1 MIRYLRHSVHK
12 NRKNFNKSENLDYKI
27 FLNVSTEFSNKL
39 KEVFSEKNI
48 GSGYFYYTNPVTYH
62 EYIIWYSYD
71 YKTFWTENIDIE
83 KLSIKEL
90 EQTVFTAFSFDNN
103 HRAVNGTAELY
114 RRLQNLKGDVESKR
128 ENREIRFKQL
138 VESENKYL
146 DSLHL
151 LSKFNSNI
159 KKLKKLSFDTDGRVL
174 FKFQNVVAEDT
185 DAEGGDIELGDLTF
199 ATTLGGVVTIVDG
212 SYSHSTE
219 YNSNAY
225 HPHHLSSSICLGSQS
240 SDFISAIV
248 NFQFDIVGA
257 ILYKFAHSYTSS
269 DSAGMYWKKW
279 AGLDMD
285 EDEDNNM
292 VYVSTR
298 DNEYD
303 EIDCRYSNYRGEW
316 LHEDDARFSEYLDDY
331 LYEKEAVYSN
341 YHSSW
346 MSYDDVVEVG
356 DDWRLTDDCVILQNG
371 DWRLTDDCVILQNGD
386 WELEE
391 NTEIY
396 NDEYYLKSD
405 FVSDIN
411 GDDIPESLAVFSN
424 NRDAYILRED
434 AVEYNGDWYPEG
446 EVPTEE
452 TNVEDTQQ
460 PQDITE

>member
-12 NRKNFNKSENLDYKI
+12 NRKNFNTSENLDYKI
-27 FLNVSTEFSNKL
+27 FLNVSKEFSDKL
-39 KEVFSEKNI
+39 KKVFEQTI
-48 GSGYFYYTNPVTYH
+48 GSGYFYYTNPKTYN
-62 EYIIWYSYD
+62 EYRIWYSYD
-71 YKTFWTENIDIE
+71 YKTLWTENIDIE
-83 KLSIKEL
+83 KVSIKEL
-90 EQTVFTAFSFDNN
+90 EQAVFTAFNFDNN
-103 HRAVNGTAELY
+103 HPGVNGTAGLY
-114 RRLQNLKGDVESKR
+114 RRLQNLKRDVESKR
-128 ENREIRFKQL
+128 ENRESRFNQL
-138 VESENKYL
+138 VESENRYL

-159 KKLKKLSFDTDGRVL
+159 KKLKKLPFDTDGRLL

-185 DAEGGDIELGDLTF
+185 DAEGEDIELGDLTF
-199 ATTLGGVVTIVDG
+199 AATLEGVVTIVEG
-212 SYSHSTE
+212 SYSHSTQ

-225 HPHHLSSSICLGSQS
+225 HPHHLNSSICLGSQS
-240 SDFISAIV
+240 SDFTSAIV
-248 NFQFDIVGA
+248 NFQFDIAGA

-285 EDEDNNM
+285 EDNDDDNM
-292 VYVSTR
+292 VYVPSR
-298 DNEYD
+298 DDEYNVN
-303 EIDCRYSNYRGEW
+303 DCRYSNNREEW
-316 LHEDDARFSEYLDDY
+316 LHEDDANYSEYLGDY
-331 LYEKEAVYSN
+331 LYNEDAVYSN

-346 MSYDDVVEVG
+346 MHYDDVVEVG
-356 DDWRLTDDCVILQNG
+356 NDWRLMDDCV
-371 DWRLTDDCVILQNGD
+371 TLQNGD

-411 GDDIPESLAVFSN
+411 GDSIPESLAVFSN

-434 AVEYNGDWYPEG
+434 AVVYNGDWYPEG
-446 EVPTEE
+446 EVPSEE

>member
-12 NRKNFNKSENLDYKI
+12 NRKNFNKNENFDYKI
-27 FLNVSTEFSNKL
+27 FLNVSREFSDKL
-39 KEVFSEKNI
+39 KEVFGQTT
-48 GSGYFYYTNPVTYH
+48 GSSYFNYTDPVTYNNY
-62 EYIIWYSYD
+62 EIWYSYD

-83 KLSIKEL
+83 KLSIETL
-90 EQTVFTAFSFDNN
+90 EQAVFNTFGLNNN
-103 HRAVNGTAELY
+103 HYVLSGTAGLY
-114 RRLQNLKGDVESKR
+114 RRLQNLKRDVKAKKEHK
-128 ENREIRFKQL
+128 EIRFDQL

-159 KKLKKLSFDTDGRVL
+159 KKLKKLPFDTNDRLL

-185 DAEGGDIELGDLTF
+185 DAEGEDIELGDLTF
-199 ATTLGGVVTIVDG
+199 ASTLDGGVTIVDG
-212 SYSHSTE
+212 SYSHPTQ

-225 HPHHLSSSICLGSQS
+225 HPHHLNDSICLGSQS
-240 SDFISAIV
+240 ADFTSAII
-248 NFQFDIVGA
+248 NFQFDVAGA

-269 DSAGMYWKKW
+269 DSAGIYWKKW

-285 EDEDNNM
+285 EDDDT
-292 VYVSTR
+292 VYVPTR
-298 DNEYD
+298 DMDYYEA
-303 EIDCRYSNYRGEW
+303 ECVYSFNREEW
-316 LHEDDARFSEYLDDY
+316 LHQDDANYSEYLSDY
-331 LYEKEAVYSN
+331 LYNEEAVYSN
-341 YHSSW
+341 YHRSW

-356 DDWRLTDDCVILQNG
+356 DDWRLMDDCVRLQN
-371 DWRLTDDCVILQNGD
+371 DD

-391 NTEIY
+391 NTETY

-411 GDDIPESLAVFSN
+411 GENIPESLAVFSD

>member
-48 GSGYFYYTNPVTYH
+48 GSGYFYYTNPETYH
-62 EYIIWYSYD
+62 EYRIWYSYD
-71 YKTFWTENIDIE
+71 YNTLWTENIDIE
-83 KLSIKEL
+83 KVSIKEL
-90 EQTVFTAFSFDNN
+90 EQAVFSAFGFNNN
-103 HRAVNGTAELY
+103 HPAVNGTAGLY
-114 RRLQNLKGDVESKR
+114 RRLQNLKRDVESKR
-128 ENREIRFKQL
+128 ENRESRFNQL
-138 VESENKYL
+138 VESENRYL

-151 LSKFNSNI
+151 LSKFNSNV
-159 KKLKKLSFDTDGRVL
+159 KKLKKLPFDDDGRVL

-185 DAEGGDIELGDLTF
+185 DAEGEDIELGDLTF
-199 ATTLGGVVTIVDG
+199 ATTLDGIVTIVEG
-212 SYSHSTE
+212 SYSHSTQ

-225 HPHHLSSSICLGSQS
+225 HPHHLSGSICLGSQS
-240 SDFISAIV
+240 SDFTSAIV
-248 NFQFDIVGA
+248 NFQFDIAGA

-269 DSAGMYWKKW
+269 DSAGEYWKKW
-279 AGLDMD
+279 AGIDMY
-285 EDEDNNM
+285 EDDDDDM
-292 VYVSTR
+292 VYVPTR
-298 DNEYD
+298 DMDYPVG
-303 EIDCRYSNYRGEW
+303 DCRYSQGREEW
-316 LHEDDARFSEYLDDY
+316 LHENDARFSEYLDDY
-331 LYEKEAVYSN
+331 LYEAEAGYSN
-341 YHSSW
+341 HHNSW

-356 DDWRLTDDCVILQNG
+356 NDWILTDDCVKLQN
-371 DWRLTDDCVILQNGD
+371 DD

-405 FVSDIN
+405 FVTDIN
-411 GDDIPESLAVFSN
+411 GDNIPESLAVFSN

>member
-1 MIRYLRHSVHK
+1 MIRYLRHTVHK
-12 NRKNFNKSENLDYKI
+12 NRKNFNTSENLDYKI
-27 FLNVSTEFSNKL
+27 FLNVSKEFSDKL
-39 KEVFSEKNI
+39 KEVLGQTT
-48 GSGYFYYTNPVTYH
+48 GSGYFYHTDSITGDEYRIRYT
-62 EYIIWYSYD
+62 YD

-83 KLSIKEL
+83 KISLEKL
-90 EQTVFTAFSFDNN
+90 EQSVFNAFGFNNN
-103 HRAVNGTAELY
+103 HYAVSGTAGLY
-114 RRLQNLKGDVESKR
+114 RRLQNLKRDVKAKK
-128 ENREIRFKQL
+128 ENKEISFDQL

-159 KKLKKLSFDTDGRVL
+159 KKLKKLPFDTNGRLL
-174 FKFQNVVAEDT
+174 FNFQNVVAEDT
-185 DAEGGDIELGDLTF
+185 DAVGEDIELGDLTF
-199 ATTLGGVVTIVDG
+199 AATLDGGVTIVDG
-212 SYSHSTE
+212 SYSHPTE

-225 HPHHLSSSICLGSQS
+225 HPHQLNDSICLGSQS
-240 SDFISAIV
+240 ADFVSAIT
-248 NFQFDIVGA
+248 NFEFDIAGA
-257 ILYKFAHSYTSS
+257 ILHKFAHSYTSS
-269 DSAGMYWKKW
+269 DSAGRYWKKW
-279 AGLDMD
+279 AGIDMD
-285 EDEDNNM
+285 EDEDNNT
-292 VYVSTR
+292 VYVPSR
-298 DNEYD
+298 DNDYD
-303 EIDCRYSNYRGEW
+303 EINCRYSNHREEW
-316 LHEDDARFSEYLDDY
+316 LHEDDARFSEYLGDY
-331 LYEKEAVYSN
+331 LYEVEAVYSN

-346 MSYDDVVEVG
+346 MHYDDVVEVG
-356 DDWRLTDDCVILQNG
+356 NDWRLMDECV
-371 DWRLTDDCVILQNGD
+371 TLQNGD

-411 GDDIPESLAVFSN
+411 GDSIPESLAVFSN

>member
-27 FLNVSTEFSNKL
+27 FLNVSKEFSDKL
-39 KEVFSEKNI
+39 KKVFEQTI
-48 GSGYFYYTNPVTYH
+48 GSGYFYCTGPTTYN
-62 EYIIWYSYD
+62 EYRIWYSYD
-71 YKTFWTENIDIE
+71 YKTLWTENIDIE
-83 KLSIKEL
+83 KVSIKEL
-90 EQTVFTAFSFDNN
+90 EQAAFNAFNFDNN
-103 HRAVNGTAELY
+103 HPTVNGTAGLY
-114 RRLQNLKGDVESKR
+114 KRLQNLKRDVESKR
-128 ENREIRFKQL
+128 ENRQSRFNQL
-138 VESENKYL
+138 VESENRYL
-146 DSLHL
+146 HSLHL
-151 LSKFNSNI
+151 LSKFNSNV
-159 KKLKKLSFDTDGRVL
+159 KKLKKLPFDTDGRVL

-185 DAEGGDIELGDLTF
+185 NAEGEDIELGDLTF
-199 ATTLGGVVTIVDG
+199 ATTLEGVVTIVDG

-225 HPHHLSSSICLGSQS
+225 HPHHLNGDICLGSQS
-240 SDFISAIV
+240 SDFTSAIV
-248 NFQFDIVGA
+248 NFEFDIAGA

-269 DSAGMYWKKW
+269 DSAGKYWKKW
-279 AGLDMD
+279 AGIDMD

-292 VYVSTR
+292 VYVPTR
-298 DNEYD
+298 DDEYD
-303 EIDCRYSNYRGEW
+303 ETDCVYSNYRDEW
-316 LHEDDARFSEYLDDY
+316 LYDGDAVFSEYLSDY
-331 LYEKEAVYSN
+331 LYNEEAIYSDHHN
-341 YHSSW
+341 SW
-346 MSYDDVVEVG
+346 MPYDDVVEVG
-356 DDWRLTDDCVILQNG
+356 DDWILMDDCVK
-371 DWRLTDDCVILQNGD
+371 LQNGD

-411 GDDIPESLAVFSN
+411 GDSIPESLAVFSN

>member
-48 GSGYFYYTNPVTYH
+48 GINYFYYTDPVTNE
-62 EYIIWYSYD
+62 EYRIWYTYD

-83 KLSIKEL
+83 KLSIETL
-90 EQTVFTAFSFDNN
+90 EQAVFSYFSFNN
-103 HRAVNGTAELY
+103 THPAVSGTAVLY
-114 RRLQNLKGDVESKR
+114 RRLQSLKYDVESVRGAR
-128 ENREIRFKQL
+128 ERIFKQFT
-138 VESENKYL
+138 EYENKYL

-151 LSKFNSNI
+151 LNKFNSSI
-159 KKLKKLSFDTDGRVL
+159 KKLKKLPFDADGRVL

-185 DAEGGDIELGDLTF
+185 DAEGVDIELGDLTF
-199 ATTLGGVVTIVDG
+199 ATTLEGVVTIVDG
-212 SYSHSTE
+212 SYSHSTQ

-225 HPHHLSSSICLGSQS
+225 HPHHLHSSICLGSQS
-240 SDFISAIV
+240 SDFTSAIV
-248 NFQFDIVGA
+248 NFQFDIAGA

-279 AGLDMD
+279 AGIDMD

-292 VYVSTR
+292 VYVPTR
-298 DNEYD
+298 DDDYNENN
-303 EIDCRYSNYRGEW
+303 CRYSNNREEW
-316 LHEDDARFSEYLDDY
+316 LHEEDANYSDYLGDY
-331 LYEKEAVYSN
+331 LYYEEAVYSN

-346 MSYDDVVEVG
+346 MYYDDVVEVG
-356 DDWRLTDDCVILQNG
+356 DDWRLMDE
-371 DWRLTDDCVILQNGD
+371 CVILQNGD

-405 FVSDIN
+405 FVPDIN
-411 GDDIPESLAVFSN
+411 GENIPESLAVFSN
-424 NRDAYILRED
+424 NRDAYILRKD

>member
-27 FLNVSTEFSNKL
+27 FLNVSREFSDNL
-39 KEVFSEKNI
+39 KEVFIQKNV
-48 GSGYFYYTNPVTYH
+48 GTGYFYYTEPVTYS
-62 EYIIWYSYD
+62 EYRIWYSYD
-71 YKTFWTENIDIE
+71 YKTFWTENIDVEKVSLE
-83 KLSIKEL
+83 KL
-90 EQTVFTAFSFDNN
+90 EQAVYNN
-103 HRAVNGTAELY
+103 FNFNSSSHVASGTASLY
-114 RRLQNLKGDVESKR
+114 RRFQNLKNDTESKR
-128 ENREIRFKQL
+128 ETRETRFNQL
-138 VESENKYL
+138 VESENRYL

-151 LSKFNSNI
+151 LSKFNSNV
-159 KKLKKLSFDTDGRVL
+159 KKLKKLPFDTDGRVL

-185 DAEGGDIELGDLTF
+185 DAEGVDIELGDLTF
-199 ATTLGGVVTIVDG
+199 ATTLEGVVTIVDG
-212 SYSHSTE
+212 SYSHSTQ

-225 HPHHLSSSICLGSQS
+225 HPHHLNSSICLGSQS
-240 SDFISAIV
+240 ADFTSAII
-248 NFQFDIVGA
+248 NFQFDVAGA

-279 AGLDMD
+279 AGIDMD
-285 EDEDNNM
+285 EDDDDYDNDR
-292 VYVSTR
+292 VYVPTR
-298 DNEYD
+298 DDEYD
-303 EIDCRYSNYRGEW
+303 EGDCRYSNYREEW

-331 LYEKEAVYSN
+331 LYEVEAVYSN

-346 MSYDDVVEVG
+346 MHYDDVVEVG
-356 DDWRLTDDCVILQNG
+356 NDWRLMDE
-371 DWRLTDDCVILQNGD
+371 CVILQNGD

-396 NDEYYLKSD
+396 NDYYYLKSD

-411 GDDIPESLAVFSN
+411 GDSIPESLAVFSN
-424 NRDAYILRED
+424 NREGYILREY

-446 EVPTEE
+446 EIPTEE

>member
-48 GSGYFYYTNPVTYH
+48 GSGYFYYTNPETYH
-62 EYIIWYSYD
+62 EYRIWYSYD
-71 YKTFWTENIDIE
+71 YNTLWTENIDIE
-83 KLSIKEL
+83 KVSIKEL
-90 EQTVFTAFSFDNN
+90 EQAVFSAFGFNNN
-103 HRAVNGTAELY
+103 HPAVNGTAGLY
-114 RRLQNLKGDVESKR
+114 RRLQNLKRDVESKR
-128 ENREIRFKQL
+128 ENRESRFNQL
-138 VESENKYL
+138 VESENRYL

-151 LSKFNSNI
+151 LSKFNSNV
-159 KKLKKLSFDTDGRVL
+159 KKLKKLPFDDDGRVL

-185 DAEGGDIELGDLTF
+185 DAEGEDIELGDLTF
-199 ATTLGGVVTIVDG
+199 ATTLDGIVTIVEG
-212 SYSHSTE
+212 SYSHSTQ

-225 HPHHLSSSICLGSQS
+225 HPHHLNSSICLGSQS
-240 SDFISAIV
+240 SDFTSAIV
-248 NFQFDIVGA
+248 NFQFDIAGA

-269 DSAGMYWKKW
+269 DSAGEYWKKW
-279 AGLDMD
+279 AGIDVY
-285 EDEDNNM
+285 EDDDDDM
-292 VYVSTR
+292 VYVPTR
-298 DNEYD
+298 DMDYPVG
-303 EIDCRYSNYRGEW
+303 DCRYSQVREEW
-316 LHEDDARFSEYLDDY
+316 LHENDAVFSEYLDDY
-331 LYEKEAVYSN
+331 LYEAEAGYSN
-341 YHSSW
+341 HHNSW

-356 DDWRLTDDCVILQNG
+356 TDWILIDDCVKLQN
-371 DWRLTDDCVILQNGD
+371 DD

-396 NDEYYLKSD
+396 NDEYYRKSD
-405 FVSDIN
+405 FVTDIN
-411 GDDIPESLAVFSN
+411 GDNIPESLAVFSN

>member
-39 KEVFSEKNI
+39 QEVFREKNI
-48 GSGYFYYTNPVTYH
+48 GSGYFYYSDSVTNVDYR
-62 EYIIWYSYD
+62 IWYSYD
-71 YKTFWTENIDIE
+71 YKAFWTENIDIE
-83 KLSIKEL
+83 KVSLEKL
-90 EQTVFTAFSFDNN
+90 EQAVLYSFNLNNSHTAVS
-103 HRAVNGTAELY
+103 GTATLY
-114 RRLQNLKGDVESKR
+114 RRLQSLKHDFESKR
-128 ENREIRFKQL
+128 ENREIRFNQL
-138 VESENKYL
+138 VESENRYL

-151 LSKFNSNI
+151 LSKFNSNV
-159 KKLKKLSFDTDGRVL
+159 KKLKKLPFDTNDRLL

-185 DAEGGDIELGDLTF
+185 DAVGEDIELGDLTF
-199 ATTLGGVVTIVDG
+199 AATLEGSVTIVEG
-212 SYSHSTE
+212 SHSHYTQ

-225 HPHHLSSSICLGSQS
+225 HPHHLSESICLGSQS
-240 SDFISAIV
+240 ADFTLAIV
-248 NFQFDIVGA
+248 NFQFDIAGA

-279 AGLDMD
+279 AGLEMD
-285 EDEDNNM
+285 EDDDDM
-292 VYVSTR
+292 VYVPTR
-298 DNEYD
+298 DNDYD
-303 EIDCRYSNYRGEW
+303 NNDCRYSNSREEW

-331 LYEKEAVYSN
+331 LYDEDAVYSK
-341 YHSSW
+341 HHESW
-346 MSYDDVVEVG
+346 MHYDDVVEVG
-356 DDWRLTDDCVILQNG
+356 DDWRLMDDCVK
-371 DWRLTDDCVILQNGD
+371 LQNGD

-405 FVSDIN
+405 FASDIN
-411 GDDIPESLAVFSN
+411 GDSIPESLAVFSN
-424 NRDAYILRED
+424 NRDGYILREY
-434 AVEYNGDWYPEG
+434 AVEYNGDWYPED

>member
-48 GSGYFYYTNPVTYH
+48 GSGYFYYTNPETYH
-62 EYIIWYSYD
+62 EYRIWYSFD
-71 YKTFWTENIDIE
+71 YKIFWTENIDVETVSLE
-83 KLSIKEL
+83 KL
-90 EQTVFTAFSFDNN
+90 EQAVLSAFDFNNN
-103 HRAVNGTAELY
+103 HPAVNGTAGLY
-114 RRLQNLKGDVESKR
+114 RRLQNLKRDVESKR
-128 ENREIRFKQL
+128 ENRESRFNQL
-138 VESENKYL
+138 VESENRYL

-159 KKLKKLSFDTDGRVL
+159 KKLKKLPFDADGRVL

-185 DAEGGDIELGDLTF
+185 DAEGEDIELGDLTF
-199 ATTLGGVVTIVDG
+199 ATTLEGVVTIVDG
-212 SYSHSTE
+212 SYSHSTQ
-219 YNSNAY
+219 YNLNAY
-225 HPHHLSSSICLGSQS
+225 HPHHLNTSICLGSQS
-240 SDFISAIV
+240 ADFTSAIL
-248 NFQFDIVGA
+248 NFQFDIAGA

-269 DSAGMYWKKW
+269 DSAGMYWEKW
-279 AGLDMD
+279 AGIDMD

-292 VYVSTR
+292 VYVPSR

-303 EIDCRYSNYRGEW
+303 EINCRYSNHREEW

-331 LYEKEAVYSN
+331 LHEVEAVYSN
-341 YHSSW
+341 YHNSW
-346 MSYDDVVEVG
+346 MHYDEVVEVG
-356 DDWRLTDDCVILQNG
+356 NDWRLMDECVNLQNG
-371 DWRLTDDCVILQNGD
+371 N

-411 GDDIPESLAVFSN
+411 GDSIPESLAVFSN